1 MDTTVVG
8 YEWSALRSL
17 IAKSLEQGSEVVLK
31 ILILKKISL
40 KCVCVIFLVLAIE
53 FLCRTTRT
61 RVTLAVQ
68 SGAAILGGD
77 QADLGPELL
86 QENDE
91 SCNAHSCMM
100 PEL

>member
-68 SGAAILGGD
+68 SGAAILGAIKQIWG
-77 QADLGPELL
+77 QSYFRKMTNPV
-86 QENDE
+86 
-91 SCNAHSCMM
+91 M
-100 PEL
+100 PTAA